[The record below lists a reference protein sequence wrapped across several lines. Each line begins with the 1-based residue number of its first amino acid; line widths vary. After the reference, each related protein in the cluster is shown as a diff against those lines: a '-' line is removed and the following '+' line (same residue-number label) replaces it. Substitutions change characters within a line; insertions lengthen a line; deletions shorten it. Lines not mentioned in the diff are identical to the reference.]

1 MEQITYNIWDWVLP
15 LISGAIGALIGT
27 YGGSYFLHWKQE
39 KKIKNVR
46 AMAVKALDVF
56 KAYAKKSYIETVS
69 EFNNKLTISEKRA
82 IVVALHKI
90 GVPFE
95 MPTKDAFDIRNLR
108 LKDIVIDKDEID
120 GMIQQIEKGNCD
132 NLFFED
138 IESYFTSN
146 LRLNAVRNVG
156 KKYVE
161 ETLSKSYLRR
171 GTPDQIVRPDDWY
184 KSYTP
189 GELQTIFVLS
199 KQLANS
205 SYFLSDGEIDREK
218 IGVLIR
224 EIEIGLWD
232 TYLFWEYESYQNIRA
247 QYDLASVIQNV
258 VMGQQTMNAIPQT
271 AEEASVND
279 E

>member
-1 MEQITYNIWDWVLP
+1 MEQTTYNMWDWVLP

-27 YGGSYFLHWKQE
+27 YGGSYFLYWKQE

-46 AMAVKALDVF
+46 TMAVKALDVF

-95 MPTKDAFDIRNLR
+95 MPTKDAFDVRNLR

-171 GTPDQIVRPDDWY
+171 GVSDQIVRPDEWY

-199 KQLANS
+199 KQLANA
-205 SYFLSDGEIDREK
+205 SYFLSDGKIDREK
-218 IGVLIR
+218 VGVLTR

-247 QYDLASVIQNV
+247 QYDLANVIQNV

-271 AEEASVND
+271 AEEASVNN

>member
-90 GVPFE
+90 GVLFE
-95 MPTKDAFDIRNLR
+95 MPTKDAFDVRNLR

-205 SYFLSDGEIDREK
+205 SYFLSDGKIDREK

>member
-156 KKYVE
+156 KKYVGE
-161 ETLSKSYLRR
+161 PLSKSYLRR

-205 SYFLSDGEIDREK
+205 SYFLSDGKIDREK

>member
-205 SYFLSDGEIDREK
+205 SNFLSEEKIDREK

>member
-171 GTPDQIVRPDDWY
+171 GTPDQIVRPDEWN

-199 KQLANS
+199 EQLANS
-205 SYFLSDGEIDREK
+205 SYFLSDGKIDREK

>member
-1 MEQITYNIWDWVLP
+1 MEQTTYNMWDWVLP

-27 YGGSYFLHWKQE
+27 YGGSYFLYWKQE

-46 AMAVKALDVF
+46 TMAVKALDVF
-56 KAYAKKSYIETVS
+56 KVYAKKSYIETVS

-95 MPTKDAFDIRNLR
+95 MPTKDAFDVRNLR

-171 GTPDQIVRPDDWY
+171 GVSDQIVRPDEWY

-199 KQLANS
+199 KQLANA
-205 SYFLSDGEIDREK
+205 SYFLSDGKIDREK
-218 IGVLIR
+218 VGVLTR

-247 QYDLASVIQNV
+247 QYDLANVIQNV

-271 AEEASVND
+271 AEEASVNN

>member
-95 MPTKDAFDIRNLR
+95 MPTKDAFDVRNLR

-171 GTPDQIVRPDDWY
+171 GTPDQIVRPDEWN

-199 KQLANS
+199 EQLANS
-205 SYFLSDGEIDREK
+205 SYFLSDGKIDREK

>member
-205 SYFLSDGEIDREK
+205 SYFLSDGKIDREK

>member
-27 YGGSYFLHWKQE
+27 YGGSFFLHWKQE

-95 MPTKDAFDIRNLR
+95 MPTKDAFDVRNLR

-205 SYFLSDGEIDREK
+205 SYFLSDGKIDREK

>member
-95 MPTKDAFDIRNLR
+95 MPTKDAFDVRNLR

-205 SYFLSDGEIDREK
+205 SYFLSDGKIDREK